1 MLELIKSVGIFDV
14 IDIAIIGFVIYNI
27 LMLIKGTRALPMI
40 MGGIMLLV
48 LVSFGAKFLGLKT
61 TSWVLN
67 NFTGYLFIIIV
78 VLFQQEIRRALAFIG
93 ETKVFGSSAKAKSV
107 ILDEIVKAATI
118 LANRQIGAL
127 IVLQRDTD
135 LLSFLDDTGQKLDC
149 QITREILISIFIP
162 YSPPL
167 HDGAVVITN
176 GRIATAG
183 SILPLTRQTDL
194 GGKNY
199 GTRHR
204 AAVGVTEETDAI
216 AIAVSEEKGSITV
229 AQNGQLS
236 DELDAD
242 QLREKLEGGIF
253 GKNKQSSGLFSG
265 GVKNAK

>member
-14 IDIAIIGFVIYNI
+14 VDIAIIAIVIYYI
-27 LMLIKGTRALPMI
+27 LLLIKGTRALPML
-40 MGGIMLLV
+40 MGIMLLV
-48 LVSFGAKFLGLKT
+48 LVSFAAKFLGLKT

-107 ILDEIVKAATI
+107 ILDEIVKASTI

-135 LLSFLDDTGQKLDC
+135 LGNFLDDTGSKLDC
-149 QITREILISIFIP
+149 EISREILISIFIP
-162 YSPPL
+162 YSPL
-167 HDGAVVITN
+167 HDGAVIISN
-176 GRIATAG
+176 GRISTAG

-194 GGKNY
+194 GKNY

-204 AAVGVTEETDAI
+204 AAVGVTEETDAL
-216 AIAVSEEKGSITV
+216 AIAVSEEKGTITV

-236 DELDAD
+236 EELDAD
-242 QLREKLEGGIF
+242 KLRDVLEQVF
-253 GKNKQSSGLFSG
+253 GRKKPII
-265 GVKNAK
+265 KAKEEADAE

>member
-14 IDIAIIGFVIYNI
+14 VDIAIIGFVIYNI
-27 LMLIKGTRALPMI
+27 LLLIKGTRALPML
-40 MGGIMLLV
+40 MGIMLLV

-78 VLFQQEIRRALAFIG
+78 VLFQAEIRRALAFIG

-135 LLSFLDDTGQKLDC
+135 LISFLDDTGQKLDC

-162 YSPPL
+162 YSPL
-167 HDGAVVITN
+167 HDGAVIISD

-183 SILPLTRQTDL
+183 SILPLTRQTEL
-194 GGKNY
+194 GKNY

-204 AAVGVTEETDAI
+204 AAVGVTEETDALS
-216 AIAVSEEKGSITV
+216 IAVSEEKGSITV

-236 DELDAD
+236 EELDAD
-242 QLREKLEGGIF
+242 QLRELLEGIF
-253 GKNKQSSGLFSG
+253 GKNKQSTGLFS

>member
-1 MLELIKSVGIFDV
+1 MFELIKTLTIVDV

-27 LMLIKGTRALPMI
+27 LLLIKGTRALPMLV
-40 MGGIMLLV
+40 GIILLV
-48 LVSFGAKFLGLKT
+48 FVSFAAKYLGLKT

-93 ETKVFGSSAKAKSV
+93 ETKVFGSSAKAKTF

-135 LLSFLDDTGQKLDC
+135 LEHFLDDTGQRLDC
-149 QITREILISIFIP
+149 QISREILISIFIP
-162 YSPPL
+162 YSPL
-167 HDGAVVITN
+167 HDGAVIISD
-176 GRIATAG
+176 GKISTAG
-183 SILPLTRQTDL
+183 SILPLTRQLDL
-194 GGKNY
+194 GKNY

-216 AIAVSEEKGSITV
+216 SIAVSEEKGSITV
-229 AQNGQLS
+229 AQNGVLS
-236 DELDAD
+236 EELDAD
-242 QLREKLEGGIF
+242 NLRDLLEDIF
-253 GKNKQSSGLFSG
+253 GAKKKPKKEKKD
-265 GVKNAK
+265 VK

>member
-1 MLELIKSVGIFDV
+1 MLELFKSVGIFDLV
-14 IDIAIIGFVIYNI
+14 DIAIITVVIYNI
-27 LMLIKGTRALPMI
+27 LILMKGTRALPMLV
-40 MGGIMLLV
+40 GIMLLV
-48 LVSFGAKFLGLKT
+48 LVSFAAKYLGLKT

-135 LLSFLDDTGQKLDC
+135 LVHFLDDIGQKLDC
-149 QITREILISIFIP
+149 EISREILISLFIP
-162 YSPPL
+162 YSPL
-167 HDGAVVITN
+167 HDGAVIISN
-176 GRIATAG
+176 GRISTAG
-183 SILPLTRQTDL
+183 SILPLTRKTDL
-194 GGKNY
+194 GKNY

-204 AAVGVTEETDAI
+204 AAVGVTEETDAL
-216 AIAVSEEKGSITV
+216 AICVSEEKGSITV

-236 DELDAD
+236 EELDAD
-242 QLREKLEGGIF
+242 RLREILEDIF
-253 GKNKQSSGLFSG
+253 GKKSPVIK
-265 GVKNAK
+265 VKEAVDAE

>member
-1 MLELIKSVGIFDV
+1 
-14 IDIAIIGFVIYNI
+14 
-27 LMLIKGTRALPMI
+27 MI
-40 MGGIMLLV
+40 
-48 LVSFGAKFLGLKT
+48 
-61 TSWVLN
+61 
-67 NFTGYLFIIIV
+67 
-78 VLFQQEIRRALAFIG
+78 Q
-93 ETKVFGSSAKAKSV
+93 
-107 ILDEIVKAATI
+107 VK
-118 LANRQIGAL
+118 
-127 IVLQRDTD
+127 
-135 LLSFLDDTGQKLDC
+135 KLDC

-162 YSPPL
+162 YSPL

-194 GGKNY
+194 GKNY

-242 QLREKLEGGIF
+242 QLREKLEGIF
-253 GKNKQSSGLFSG
+253 W
-265 GVKNAK
+265 

>member
-27 LMLIKGTRALPMI
+27 LLLIKGTRALPML
-40 MGGIMLLV
+40 MGIMLLV

-135 LLSFLDDTGQKLDC
+135 LVNFLDDTGQPLDC

-162 YSPPL
+162 YSPL
-167 HDGAVVITN
+167 HDGAVIISN

-194 GGKNY
+194 GKNY

-204 AAVGVTEETDAI
+204 AAVGVTEETDAL

-242 QLREKLEGGIF
+242 QLRELLEEIF
-253 GKNKQSSGLFSG
+253 GKKNQSNGLLA

>member
-1 MLELIKSVGIFDV
+1 MLELIKSVGIFDL
-14 IDIAIIGFVIYNI
+14 IDIAIIAIVIYNI
-27 LMLIKGTRALPMI
+27 LLLIKGTRALPML
-40 MGGIMLLV
+40 MGILLLV
-48 LVSFGAKFLGLKT
+48 LVSFAAKFLGLKT

-135 LLSFLDDTGQKLDC
+135 LDHFLDDTGTKLDC
-149 QITREILISIFIP
+149 EISREILISIFIP
-162 YSPPL
+162 YSPL
-167 HDGAVVITN
+167 HDGAVIISN
-176 GRIATAG
+176 GRISTAG
-183 SILPLTRQTDL
+183 SILPLTKQTEL
-194 GGKNY
+194 GKNY

-204 AAVGVTEETDAI
+204 AAVGVTEETDALS
-216 AIAVSEEKGSITV
+216 IAVSEEKGSITV

-236 DELDAD
+236 KEVDAD
-242 QLREKLEGGIF
+242 QLREILDEIF
-253 GKNKQSSGLFSG
+253 GGTSALKKA
-265 GVKNAK
+265 VKDVT

>member
-1 MLELIKSVGIFDV
+1 MLELIKAVGIFDV
-14 IDIAIIGFVIYNI
+14 IDIAIIAIVIYYA
-27 LMLIKGTRALPMI
+27 LLLLKGTRALPML
-40 MGGIMLLV
+40 MGIMLLV
-48 LVSFGAKFLGLKT
+48 LISFAAKFLGLKT

-78 VLFQQEIRRALAFIG
+78 VLFQQEIRRALAFLG

-135 LLSFLDDTGQKLDC
+135 LAHFLDDTGHSLDC
-149 QITREILISIFIP
+149 EISREILISIFIP
-162 YSPPL
+162 YSPL
-167 HDGAVVITN
+167 HDGAVIISN
-176 GRIATAG
+176 GRLATAG

-194 GGKNY
+194 GKNY

-204 AAVGVTEETDAI
+204 AAVGVTEETDAL

-236 DELDAD
+236 EELDAD
-242 QLREKLEGGIF
+242 QLREKLEEIF
-253 GKNKQSSGLFSG
+253 GKKKVGLNIP
-265 GVKNAK
+265 GVPGAE

>member
-14 IDIAIIGFVIYNI
+14 VDIAIIAIVIYYG
-27 LMLIKGTRALPMI
+27 LLLIKGTRALPML
-40 MGGIMLLV
+40 MGILLLV
-48 LVSFGAKFLGLKT
+48 LISFAAKFLGLKT

-78 VLFQQEIRRALAFIG
+78 VLFQQEIRRALAFLG
-93 ETKVFGSSAKAKSV
+93 ETKVFGSSTKAKSV

-135 LLSFLDDTGQKLDC
+135 LVHFLDDIGQKLDC

-162 YSPPL
+162 YSPL
-167 HDGAVVITN
+167 HDGAVIISD
-176 GRIATAG
+176 GRISTAG
-183 SILPLTRQTDL
+183 SILPLTRKTDL
-194 GGKNY
+194 GKNY

-204 AAVGVTEETDAI
+204 AAVGVTEETDAL
-216 AIAVSEEKGSITV
+216 AICVSEEKGSITV

-236 DELDAD
+236 AEMDAD
-242 QLREKLEGGIF
+242 KLRELLEEIF
-253 GKNKQSSGLFSG
+253 GRKKTAS
-265 GVKNAK
+265 GVKNAE

>member
-1 MLELIKSVGIFDV
+1 MLEILRSISIFD
-14 IDIAIIGFVIYNI
+14 ILDIGIITVVVYNVLL
-27 LMLIKGTRALPMI
+27 LMKGTRALPMLV
-40 MGGIMLLV
+40 GIMLLV
-48 LVSFGAKFLGLKT
+48 FISIAAKYLGLKA
-61 TSWVLN
+61 TSWLLN

-135 LLSFLDDTGQKLDC
+135 LVHFLDDTGSKLDC
-149 QITREILISIFIP
+149 EISREILISIFIP
-162 YSPPL
+162 YSPL
-167 HDGAVVITN
+167 HDGAVIISN
-176 GRIATAG
+176 GRISTAG
-183 SILPLTRQTDL
+183 SILPLTRKTDL
-194 GGKNY
+194 GKNY

-204 AAVGVTEETDAI
+204 AAVGVTEETDAL

-236 DELDAD
+236 EELDAD
-242 QLREKLEGGIF
+242 QLREVLDDIF
-253 GKNKQSSGLFSG
+253 GKKKSFINIP
-265 GVKNAK
+265 GVGNAE